1 MPKSPEAKRGW
12 RERRAEKRRDK
23 ELRTG
28 PSAERLEEAKKRAGG
43 GGDVEG
49 DVKASAHRASGS
61 IVAGGG

>member
-1 MPKSPEAKRGW
+1 MPESPEAKRGW
-12 RERRAEKRRDK
+12 RERRAEKQREK

-28 PSAERLEEAKKRAGG
+28 PSPERLEEAQKRAGG
-43 GGDVEG
+43 GADAHG